1 MWRKDQQE
9 VGMKSYNSSLFEMTL
24 TGKALLIYR
33 KVNWKRLREMSAYY
47 DIVKFCLVAEIW
59 VFF

>member
-33 KVNWKRLREMSAYY
+33 KVNWK
-47 DIVKFCLVAEIW
+47 
-59 VFF
+59 